1 MTKGRL
7 FTGLSLAI
15 ITALLAAAPAL
26 AGSPREIYN
35 DYADNGKLDGNYSTA
50 DVQRAFRSAAV
61 QGYGSPVVIIK
72 KRTERPTKP
81 NYESGKKPGAGVAGD
96 KRRGGTM
103 PVTPRRPTLPFT
115 GAELGLFT
123 VVGFA
128 LIGSG
133 ILLRLTGRKRSSS

>member
-1 MTKGRL
+1 M
-7 FTGLSLAI
+7 
-15 ITALLAAAPAL
+15 
-26 AGSPREIYN
+26 
-35 DYADNGKLDGNYSTA
+35 
-50 DVQRAFRSAAV
+50 
-61 QGYGSPVVIIK
+61 IIK

-81 NYESGKKPGAGVAGD
+81 KYEGRRTADSGVAGD